1 MSNPPSSVVRVTSN
15 THRAVDLIVWVCAV
29 AAAIV
34 AVSGGASF
42 LFGNGL
48 LTLKY
53 VLFYIG
59 FLLFGL
65 GSFGIQPKRPS
76 KDTKRIT
83 VESDSAWGFEERLH
97 DLPPLRD
104 LQIPVEDRVSRD
116 VKVFVTSLVVLGVS
130 LVLELF
136 AGVSV

>member
-1 MSNPPSSVVRVTSN
+1 MSKPRSTIVRVTN
-15 THRAVDLIVWVCAV
+15 AGRAIDLIAWVCTV
-29 AAAIV
+29 ATAIV
-34 AVSGGASF
+34 AVSGIAAF
-42 LFGNGL
+42 LFGDGL

-59 FLLFGL
+59 FILFGI
-65 GSFGIQPKRPS
+65 GSFGIQPKRPA

-83 VESDSAWGFEERLH
+83 VESDNMWGFEERLH
-97 DLPPLRD
+97 DLPPLRKMD
-104 LQIPVEDRVSRD
+104 VPVGERISRD
-116 VKVFVTSLVVLGVS
+116 VKVFVTSLVVLGIS

>member
-1 MSNPPSSVVRVTSN
+1 MSNPPSSAVRVTNSI
-15 THRAVDLIVWVCAV
+15 HRTIDLIVWVCAV
-29 AAAIV
+29 AATIV
-34 AVSGGASF
+34 VISGIASF

-53 VLFYIG
+53 VLFYVG
-59 FLLFGL
+59 FLLFGI

-83 VESDSAWGFEERLH
+83 VESDSEWRFEEGLH

-104 LQIPVEDRVSRD
+104 THIPVEDRINRD
-116 VKVFVTSLVVLGVS
+116 LKVFLTSLVVLGVS